1 MEECQMIKQ
10 LSIFAPNAK
19 GSMVALTKL
28 ISDAGID
35 IYNVVTN
42 DSAEFGIVRMLT
54 TDPEKSKDILTS
66 MGYMCKLDK
75 VIGVEIPDDVGSL
88 TKLLDT
94 LNTCNINIE
103 YLYVSYSRDSKT
115 PLAILKVLGYTEVV
129 ASLESR
135 CYKTV

>member
-1 MEECQMIKQ
+1 MIEQ
-10 LSIFAPNAK
+10 LSIFAPNTK
-19 GSMVALTKL
+19 GSMVSLTKL

-42 DSAEFGIVRMLT
+42 DSAEFGIVRMLVTEPELACELLT
-54 TDPEKSKDILTS
+54 TN
-66 MGYMCKLDK
+66 GYMCKLNK

-88 TKLLDT
+88 SNLLQAITDS
-94 LNTCNINIE
+94 NINID

-115 PLAILKVLGYTEVV
+115 PLAVLHAPGYAEVE

-135 CYKTV
+135 GYKIVK